1 MMRIIN
7 NENDSINIAFYEKL
21 LKKEKEIKS
30 MEEKKYLYHY
40 TSIDTLLLILKN
52 KTICFN
58 SLINVD
64 DLEECETHDIKKLGR
79 FCYASCWTDS
89 DEELIALWN
98 MYTPNM
104 QGVRIRLEQFPF
116 VKYRYKK
123 GEYYFKEETNS
134 FIDYKKLTEDD
145 KASIVSNCPILIKV
159 IYTDDESLLFPISKN
174 MEKKTI
180 NDGEKI
186 TNTQNISYKIDKI
199 GKYKRKNWN
208 FQNEVRYLISM
219 VPWSMRELELCSR
232 QKDFVKAQMELISR
246 LEDENI
252 KAPYDR
258 FFLKLEESK
267 LSEIEILLGPRVTEA
282 QKEIVNLIVK
292 EYCPT
297 AKIHQSTLK
306 IR

>member
-1 MMRIIN
+1 
-7 NENDSINIAFYEKL
+7 
-21 LKKEKEIKS
+21 

-40 TSIDTLLLILKN
+40 TSIETLLLILKN

-58 SLINVD
+58 SLVNVD
-64 DLEECETHDIKKLGR
+64 DLEECETGDIKKLGR

-89 DEELIALWN
+89 DEELISLWN

-116 VKYRYKK
+116 VKYVYQK
-123 GEYYFKEETNS
+123 GEHYFKEDATS

-145 KASIVSNCPILIKV
+145 KASIVPNCPILTRV
-159 IYTDDESLLFPISKN
+159 IYTDDESLLFPMSKN
-174 MEKKTI
+174 IEKKTT
-180 NDGEKI
+180 NADGKI
-186 TNTQNISYKIDKI
+186 VSTESISYKIDKI

-208 FQNEVRYLISM
+208 FQNEIRYLISM
-219 VPWSMRELELCSR
+219 APWSLRELELCSR
-232 QKDFVKAQMELISR
+232 QKDFVKAQYELIAR

-252 KAPYDR
+252 KAPYDK
-258 FFLKLEESK
+258 FFLKLEENK
-267 LSEIEILLGPRVTEA
+267 LSEIEILLGPKVTEA

-297 AKIHQSTLK
+297 ATVYQSILK

>member
-1 MMRIIN
+1 
-7 NENDSINIAFYEKL
+7 
-21 LKKEKEIKS
+21 

-58 SLINVD
+58 SLVNVD
-64 DLEECETHDIKKLGR
+64 DLEECETGDIKKLGR

-89 DEELIALWN
+89 DEELIALWS

-104 QGVRIRLEQFPF
+104 QGVRIKLEQFPF
-116 VKYRYKK
+116 VKYNYKK
-123 GEYYFKEETNS
+123 GDYYFKEDSTS
-134 FIDYKKLTEDD
+134 FINYKELTEDD
-145 KASIVSNCPILIKV
+145 KASIVPNCPTLTKV

-174 MEKKTI
+174 IEKKTI
-180 NDGEKI
+180 NTNGKI
-186 TNTQNISYKIDKI
+186 TNTENISYKIDKI
-199 GKYKRKNWN
+199 GKYKRKNWE
-208 FQNEVRYLISM
+208 FQNEIRYLISM
-219 VPWSMRELELCSR
+219 APWSVRELELCSK
-232 QKDFVKAQMELISR
+232 QKDFVKAQRELLNR

-258 FFLKLEESK
+258 YFLKLDENK
-267 LSEIEILLGPRVTEA
+267 LENIEILLGPKVTEA
-282 QKEIVNLIVK
+282 QKEMVNLIVK

-297 AKIHQSTLK
+297 AKISQSTLK